1 MPYSRLID
9 LSHTIDQCMP
19 LWPGDP
25 LTEFITVA
33 NRDVDGFYLR
43 KISIGE
49 HTGTHLTAPL
59 TFHPNGSSVDQ
70 YPLESLVAPGVTVD
84 ISDRTSM
91 NPDYTMSVTDLINWE
106 RKYGPISDGSIVLA
120 LTGWQQKWRAPEN
133 YLGID
138 TMSRLHFPGFSLE
151 AAQFLLDHRR
161 IHGLG
166 IDTHGIDPG
175 LDNTFSV
182 SKLMLQEPRIVLANL
197 TNLNKLPAKGFTLT
211 IAILK
216 LQGGSGSPASV
227 RCYIH

>member
-49 HTGTHLTAPL
+49 HTGTHLTAPF

-197 TNLNKLPAKGFTLT
+197 TNLNKLPPKGFTLT
-211 IAILK
+211 IGILK

-227 RCYIH
+227 RGSIH

>member
-1 MPYSRLID
+1 
-9 LSHTIDQCMP
+9 MP

-49 HTGTHLTAPL
+49 HTGTHLTAPF

-197 TNLNKLPAKGFTLT
+197 TNLNKLPPKGFTLT
-211 IAILK
+211 IGILK

-227 RCYIH
+227 RGSIH

>member
-1 MPYSRLID
+1 MPYSNLID
-9 LSHTIDQCMP
+9 LSHTIDQYMP
-19 LWPGDP
+19 IWPGDP

-33 NRDVDGFYLR
+33 NRNVDGFYLR

-59 TFHPNGSSVDQ
+59 TFHPNGSSIDQ
-70 YPLESLVAPGVTVD
+70 YPLESLIAPGVTID

-91 NPDYTMSVTDLINWE
+91 NPDYTMS
-106 RKYGPISDGSIVLA
+106 
-120 LTGWQQKWRAPEN
+120 
-133 YLGID
+133 
-138 TMSRLHFPGFSLE
+138 
-151 AAQFLLDHRR
+151 AAQFLLDHRG

-216 LQGGSGSPASV
+216 FQGGSGSPAHSAAGKARRPQRSRHPCETHPHRRFLCLCLDRCSLIQAFPAAV
-227 RCYIH
+227 RRPWE

>member
-49 HTGTHLTAPL
+49 HTGTHLTAPF

-106 RKYGPISDGSIVLA
+106 RKYGPISNGSIVLA

-197 TNLNKLPAKGFTLT
+197 TNLNKLPPKGFTLT
-211 IAILK
+211 IGILK

-227 RCYIH
+227 RGSIH

>member
-1 MPYSRLID
+1 MPI
-9 LSHTIDQCMP
+9 
-19 LWPGDP
+19 WPGDP

-33 NRDVDGFYLR
+33 NRNVDGFYLR

-59 TFHPNGSSVDQ
+59 TFHHNGSSIDQ
-70 YPLESLVAPGVTVD
+70 YPLESLVAPGVTID

-106 RKYGPISDGSIVLA
+106 REYGPISDGSIVLA

-138 TMSRLHFPGFSLE
+138 TMSRLHFPGFSFE
-151 AAQFLLDHRR
+151 SAQFLLDHRG

-211 IAILK
+211 IAILIFE
-216 LQGGSGSPASV
+216 GGSGAPASV
-227 RCYIH
+227 RGYIH

>member
-1 MPYSRLID
+1 
-9 LSHTIDQCMP
+9 
-19 LWPGDP
+19 
-25 LTEFITVA
+25 
-33 NRDVDGFYLR
+33 
-43 KISIGE
+43 
-49 HTGTHLTAPL
+49 
-59 TFHPNGSSVDQ
+59 
-70 YPLESLVAPGVTVD
+70 
-84 ISDRTSM
+84 M

-133 YLGID
+133 YLAID

-197 TNLNKLPAKGFTLT
+197 TNLNKLPPKGFTLT
-211 IAILK
+211 IGILK
-216 LQGGSGSPASV
+216 LQGGCGSPASV
-227 RCYIH
+227 RGSIH

>member
-1 MPYSRLID
+1 MPYSHLID

-59 TFHPNGSSVDQ
+59 TFHPNGSSIDQ

-120 LTGWQQKWRAPEN
+120 LTGWQQKWGAPEN

-197 TNLNKLPAKGFTLT
+197 TNLNKLPPKGFTLT
-211 IAILK
+211 IGILK

-227 RCYIH
+227 RASIH

>member
-1 MPYSRLID
+1 
-9 LSHTIDQCMP
+9 MP

-49 HTGTHLTAPL
+49 HTGTHLTAPF

-197 TNLNKLPAKGFTLT
+197 TNLNKLPPKGFTLT
-211 IAILK
+211 IGILK

-227 RCYIH
+227 RGRIH